1 MYEIPSSSAH
11 TRDVAAAAA
20 RAGTAPRA
28 TRRARAARVPS
39 RRARAAFAR
48 MSAPP
53 AREWRERGVKRVR
66 LVVSTA
72 RARTGDEDSDADSD
86 SDAGAGDGP
95 FVLRCGALGEG
106 RPEREVDFAAWRPRR
121 GLDAEELRARLG
133 DVVGSRSRG
142 EDPFRKSNII
152 VCGRGDGVDYVGK
165 NFSHALS
172 GIGLA
177 YERSVGADS
186 RTMLG
191 IMKKT
196 GEGEYDLE
204 LIPIAG
210 GRVIDMDVRLH
221 KYNYTK
227 HEKSENLD
235 LEDPAVRAAINAKQ
249 LEAFASDK
257 RKRQVNR
264 LNAARKLDE
273 SSIAAPQAMEMQ
285 IKDAAANVK
294 TRAEL
299 IVEAGKTRNIP
310 AFEATATEPDLAYPI
325 ESTPCYE
332 LFHKLRYK
340 DLLSAV
346 ESASVGEDEKYEQIT
361 AMLAKNL
368 VGGTKAE
375 LNKKAQLI
383 LYADALCK
391 LLARGDRIKEAKAK
405 EDGEKPTHP
414 FLFTSA
420 DKVDPVLQGA
430 LIASYLEEDIASTVH
445 QYVMPKQKKDLVRLH
460 VILIALRVNGW
471 KLELEE
477 LRTHMKIDAK
487 EMMTYVRQLGCKS
500 VSGGKN
506 PVVKLDLQGRA
517 LSTVLPEI
525 RARAKAKSKP
535 RE

>member
-1 MYEIPSSSAH
+1 VTRASA
-11 TRDVAAAAA
+11 R
-20 RAGTAPRA
+20 R
-28 TRRARAARVPS
+28 RRARARRRVRGSGARATSSAPTRDRDVERARVDVTY
-39 RRARAAFAR
+39 R
-48 MSAPP
+48 MSAL
-53 AREWRERGVKRVR
+53 AREWRARGVKRVR
-66 LVVSTA
+66 LAVSTA
-72 RARTGDEDSDADSD
+72 RAREGDDDSDVDSD
-86 SDAGAGDGP
+86 DDAGALDGP
-95 FVLRCGALGEG
+95 FVLRCGALGEA
-106 RPEREVDFAAWRPRR
+106 RVEREVNFAAWRPRR

-133 DVVGSRSRG
+133 DVVGSRSLG
-142 EDPFRKSNII
+142 EDPFRENNII

-177 YERSVGADS
+177 YERAVGADS
-186 RTMLG
+186 RMMLG
-191 IMKKT
+191 RMKKT
-196 GEGEYDLE
+196 GDGEYDLE

-210 GRVIDMDVRLH
+210 GRAIDMDVRLH

-227 HEKSENLD
+227 HAKSEDLD
-235 LEDPAVRAAINAKQ
+235 LEDPAVRAALNAKQ

-264 LNAARKLDE
+264 MNAARRLDE
-273 SSIAAPQAMEMQ
+273 SSIAAPQAMEMH

-310 AFEATATEPDLAYPI
+310 AFEATATEPDFAYPV
-325 ESTPCYE
+325 ESIPCYE

-340 DLLSAV
+340 DLLAAV
-346 ESASVGEDEKYEQIT
+346 ESQSVGKDERYEQLT
-361 AMLAKNL
+361 EMLAKNL
-368 VGGTKAE
+368 VGGTKAD

-391 LLARGDRIKEAKAK
+391 LIARGDRIKEAKAK
-405 EDGEKPTHP
+405 EDGEKPTHA

-430 LIASYLEEDIASTVH
+430 LIASYLEEDIASTVR
-445 QYVMPKQKKDLVRLH
+445 QYVMSKQRKDLVRLH

-471 KLELEE
+471 RLELEE
-477 LRTHMKIDAK
+477 LRKHMKLDSK
-487 EMMTYVRQLGCKS
+487 EIMAYVRQLGCKS

-517 LSTVLPEI
+517 LSTILPEI